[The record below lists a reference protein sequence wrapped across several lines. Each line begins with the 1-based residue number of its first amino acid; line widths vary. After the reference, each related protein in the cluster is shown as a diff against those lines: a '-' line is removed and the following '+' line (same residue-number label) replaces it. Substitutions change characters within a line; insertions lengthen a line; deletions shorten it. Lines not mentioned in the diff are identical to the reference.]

1 MYGTFNRVYRVHAVG
16 SNLLDTNYILFEL
29 PYVRM
34 SCSLKCLSRSATKFF
49 KSVILYNLYSGLFT
63 DIMRTIME
71 SGSSIMAVMTTNTNF
86 REYAKGVLD
95 DCKMGYGRVLLI
107 K

>member
-1 MYGTFNRVYRVHAVG
+1 
-16 SNLLDTNYILFEL
+16 
-29 PYVRM
+29 M

-95 DCKMGYGRVLLI
+95 DCKMGYG
-107 K
+107 